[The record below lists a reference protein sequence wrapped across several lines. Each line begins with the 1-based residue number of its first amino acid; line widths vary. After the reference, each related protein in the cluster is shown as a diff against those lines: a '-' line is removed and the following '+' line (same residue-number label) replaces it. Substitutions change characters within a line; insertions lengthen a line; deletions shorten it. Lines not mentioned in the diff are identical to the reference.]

1 MHGNL
6 CLRVFGTPK
15 CGLILIWKLLTTLLN
30 AWVNFWMA
38 ESILW
43 IKWVVTVIWMYI
55 LFFVFLGPFTA
66 PPPIFMHSHYN
77 TSFLTK
83 RIELAESNK
92 GGWIMGSWMLLDCC
106 YFKSMRKEI
115 KQRGYGANQSQNP
128 IKAKL
133 HHNC

>member
-1 MHGNL
+1 MGT
-6 CLRVFGTPK
+6 CVSGVFGTPK

-106 YFKSMRKEI
+106 YFKSTRKEI
-115 KQRGYGANQSQNP
+115 KQGGYGANQSQNP